1 MKTRKVRRT
10 FSSEFKTESVRLLAT
25 RSATEVA
32 ESLGVTASLLS
43 RWKTASQKEGSEAF
57 RGNGNRTALEEE
69 LRRLGKENADLREEK
84 EILKKAA
91 AYFARYQK

>member
-1 MKTRKVRRT
+1 METRKTRRQ
-10 FSSEFKTESVRLLAT
+10 FSKEFKAEAVRLCET
-25 RSATEVA
+25 RSPTEVA

-43 RWKTASQKEGSEAF
+43 RWKSAAEREGNDAF

-69 LRRLGKENADLREEK
+69 LRRLRKENADLREEK

-91 AYFARYQK
+91 AYFAKYHK